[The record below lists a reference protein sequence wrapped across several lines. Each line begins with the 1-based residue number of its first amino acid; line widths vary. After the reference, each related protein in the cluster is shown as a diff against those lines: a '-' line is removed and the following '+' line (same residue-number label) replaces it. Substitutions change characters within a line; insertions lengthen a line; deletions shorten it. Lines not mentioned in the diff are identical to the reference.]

1 MVRKA
6 STTVTTTAW
15 HRVSEQS
22 KRRQMPSWPN
32 AQLMRLWCP
41 PCRKCSCGNSN
52 STREDSALELAK
64 QVCFGE
70 KGSGMASR
78 KKSYASLTKENLR
91 ELKKLAEQLEDFK
104 LFKSLCDKDLTE
116 SQTIEALWDTYKEI
130 AEGDK
135 TEVST
140 DKRANLTSRYRENRK
155 RWKQLAQWE
164 KKDTNSKYADFYKEE
179 RQMLEW
185 YLTESLKDIYTELAS

>member
-1 MVRKA
+1 MTGRKKA
-6 STTVTTTAW
+6 Y
-15 HRVSEQS
+15 
-22 KRRQMPSWPN
+22 
-32 AQLMRLWCP
+32 
-41 PCRKCSCGNSN
+41 
-52 STREDSALELAK
+52 SALVK
-64 QVCFGE
+64 Q
-70 KGSGMASR
+70 
-78 KKSYASLTKENLR
+78 NLR
-91 ELKKLAEQLEDFK
+91 ELKALAEQLEDFK
-104 LFKSLCDKDLTE
+104 LFKALCDKDLAE

-164 KKDTNSKYADFYKEE
+164 KKDTDSKYADFYKEE

>member
-1 MVRKA
+1 
-6 STTVTTTAW
+6 
-15 HRVSEQS
+15 
-22 KRRQMPSWPN
+22 
-32 AQLMRLWCP
+32 
-41 PCRKCSCGNSN
+41 
-52 STREDSALELAK
+52 
-64 QVCFGE
+64 
-70 KGSGMASR
+70 MASR
-78 KKSYASLTKENLR
+78 KKSYTALTKENLR

-116 SQTIEALWDTYKEI
+116 SQTIEALWDAYREI

-155 RWKQLAQWE
+155 RWKQLSQWE
-164 KKDTNSKYADFYKEE
+164 RKDTDSKYADLYKEE

-185 YLTESLKDIYTELAS
+185 YLTESLRDIYTELAN

>member
-1 MVRKA
+1 
-6 STTVTTTAW
+6 
-15 HRVSEQS
+15 
-22 KRRQMPSWPN
+22 
-32 AQLMRLWCP
+32 
-41 PCRKCSCGNSN
+41 
-52 STREDSALELAK
+52 
-64 QVCFGE
+64 
-70 KGSGMASR
+70 MASR
-78 KKSYASLTKENLR
+78 KKSYTALTKENLR

-116 SQTIEALWDTYKEI
+116 SQTIEALWDACREI

-155 RWKQLAQWE
+155 RWKQLSQWE
-164 KKDTNSKYADFYKEE
+164 RKDTDSKYADLYKEE

-185 YLTESLKDIYTELAS
+185 YLTESLRDIYTELAN

>member
-1 MVRKA
+1 MAGRMKA
-6 STTVTTTAW
+6 Y
-15 HRVSEQS
+15 
-22 KRRQMPSWPN
+22 
-32 AQLMRLWCP
+32 
-41 PCRKCSCGNSN
+41 
-52 STREDSALELAK
+52 SALAK
-64 QVCFGE
+64 Q
-70 KGSGMASR
+70 
-78 KKSYASLTKENLR
+78 NLR
-91 ELKKLAEQLEDFK
+91 ELKALAEQLEDFK
-104 LFKSLCDKDLTE
+104 LFKALCDKDLTE
-116 SQTIEALWDTYKEI
+116 SQTIEALWNTYKEL

-164 KKDTNSKYADFYKEE
+164 KKDTDSKYADFYKEE

>member
-1 MVRKA
+1 
-6 STTVTTTAW
+6 
-15 HRVSEQS
+15 
-22 KRRQMPSWPN
+22 
-32 AQLMRLWCP
+32 
-41 PCRKCSCGNSN
+41 
-52 STREDSALELAK
+52 
-64 QVCFGE
+64 
-70 KGSGMASR
+70 MAGR
-78 KKSYASLTKENLR
+78 KKSYATLAKENLR

-164 KKDTNSKYADFYKEE
+164 KKDTNSKYAGFYKE
-179 RQMLEW
+179 
-185 YLTESLKDIYTELAS
+185 

>member
-1 MVRKA
+1 
-6 STTVTTTAW
+6 
-15 HRVSEQS
+15 
-22 KRRQMPSWPN
+22 
-32 AQLMRLWCP
+32 
-41 PCRKCSCGNSN
+41 
-52 STREDSALELAK
+52 
-64 QVCFGE
+64 
-70 KGSGMASR
+70 MAGR
-78 KKSYASLTKENLR
+78 KKSYATLAKENLR

-164 KKDTNSKYADFYKEE
+164 KKDTDSKYAGFYAEE

-185 YLTESLKDIYTELAS
+185 YLTESLKDIYTDLAKPAS

>member
-1 MVRKA
+1 M
-6 STTVTTTAW
+6 T
-15 HRVSEQS
+15 
-22 KRRQMPSWPN
+22 
-32 AQLMRLWCP
+32 
-41 PCRKCSCGNSN
+41 G
-52 STREDSALELAK
+52 
-64 QVCFGE
+64 
-70 KGSGMASR
+70 R
-78 KKSYASLTKENLR
+78 KKSYATLTKESLR

-116 SQTIEALWDTYKEI
+116 SQTVEALWDTYKEI

-164 KKDTNSKYADFYKEE
+164 KKDTDSKYAGFYAEE

-185 YLTESLKDIYTELAS
+185 YLTESLKDIYTDLAKPAS

>member
-1 MVRKA
+1 MAGRKKA
-6 STTVTTTAW
+6 Y
-15 HRVSEQS
+15 
-22 KRRQMPSWPN
+22 
-32 AQLMRLWCP
+32 
-41 PCRKCSCGNSN
+41 
-52 STREDSALELAK
+52 SALVK
-64 QVCFGE
+64 Q
-70 KGSGMASR
+70 
-78 KKSYASLTKENLR
+78 NLR
-91 ELKKLAEQLEDFK
+91 ELKALAEQLEDFK
-104 LFKSLCDKDLTE
+104 LFKALCDKDLAE

-164 KKDTNSKYADFYKEE
+164 KKDTDSKYADFYKEE

>member
-1 MVRKA
+1 MAGRKKA
-6 STTVTTTAW
+6 Y
-15 HRVSEQS
+15 
-22 KRRQMPSWPN
+22 
-32 AQLMRLWCP
+32 
-41 PCRKCSCGNSN
+41 
-52 STREDSALELAK
+52 SALAK
-64 QVCFGE
+64 Q
-70 KGSGMASR
+70 
-78 KKSYASLTKENLR
+78 NLR
-91 ELKKLAEQLEDFK
+91 ELKALAEQLEDFK
-104 LFKSLCDKDLTE
+104 LLKALCDKDLTE
-116 SQTIEALWDTYKEI
+116 SQTIEALWNTYKEL

-164 KKDTNSKYADFYKEE
+164 KKDTDSKYADFYKEE

>member
-1 MVRKA
+1 MTGRKKA
-6 STTVTTTAW
+6 Y
-15 HRVSEQS
+15 
-22 KRRQMPSWPN
+22 
-32 AQLMRLWCP
+32 
-41 PCRKCSCGNSN
+41 
-52 STREDSALELAK
+52 SALVK
-64 QVCFGE
+64 Q
-70 KGSGMASR
+70 
-78 KKSYASLTKENLR
+78 NLR
-91 ELKKLAEQLEDFK
+91 ELKTLAEQLEDFK
-104 LFKSLCDKDLTE
+104 LFKALCDKDLAE

-164 KKDTNSKYADFYKEE
+164 KKDTDSKYADFYKEE

>member
-1 MVRKA
+1 
-6 STTVTTTAW
+6 
-15 HRVSEQS
+15 
-22 KRRQMPSWPN
+22 
-32 AQLMRLWCP
+32 
-41 PCRKCSCGNSN
+41 
-52 STREDSALELAK
+52 
-64 QVCFGE
+64 
-70 KGSGMASR
+70 MASR

-116 SQTIEALWDTYKEI
+116 SQTIEALWDAYKEI

-155 RWKQLAQWE
+155 RWKQLV
-164 KKDTNSKYADFYKEE
+164 
-179 RQMLEW
+179 
-185 YLTESLKDIYTELAS
+185 

>member
-1 MVRKA
+1 
-6 STTVTTTAW
+6 
-15 HRVSEQS
+15 
-22 KRRQMPSWPN
+22 
-32 AQLMRLWCP
+32 
-41 PCRKCSCGNSN
+41 
-52 STREDSALELAK
+52 
-64 QVCFGE
+64 
-70 KGSGMASR
+70 MASR
-78 KKSYASLTKENLR
+78 KKSYVSLTKENLSK
-91 ELKKLAEQLEDFK
+91 LKKLAEQLEDFK

-164 KKDTNSKYADFYKEE
+164 KKDTDSKYAGFYAEE

-185 YLTESLKDIYTELAS
+185 YLTESLKDIYTDLAKPAS

>member
-1 MVRKA
+1 
-6 STTVTTTAW
+6 
-15 HRVSEQS
+15 
-22 KRRQMPSWPN
+22 
-32 AQLMRLWCP
+32 
-41 PCRKCSCGNSN
+41 
-52 STREDSALELAK
+52 
-64 QVCFGE
+64 
-70 KGSGMASR
+70 MASR

-140 DKRANLTSRYRENRK
+140 DKRANLTSRYRENHK

-164 KKDTNSKYADFYKEE
+164 KKDTDSKYAGFYAEE

-185 YLTESLKDIYTELAS
+185 YLTESLKDIYTDLAKPAS